1 MYVQAPEQ
9 KGNNQM
15 KCQKPKKWWKLFV
28 STMLLPNCFKY
39 N

>member
-9 KGNNQM
+9 KRKQSDEM
-15 KCQKPKKWWKLFV
+15 SKTKKWWKLFV